1 MASFAVIGEDIL
13 NVFSTS
19 YCIDGKFLRYSCS
32 YVFFRVFVV
41 KLKPQQ
47 NIQQLP
53 SPEQNPVF
61 SYEYVHHEANGGTY
75 IADVFDK

>member
-1 MASFAVIGEDIL
+1 MFFVY
-13 NVFSTS
+13 V
-19 YCIDGKFLRYSCS
+19 CS
-32 YVFFRVFVV
+32 FRVFVV

-61 SYEYVHHEANGGTY
+61 SYQYVHKDVDGGTY
-75 IADVFDK
+75 IADVFDKYVLYHLNKKFFKYPE